1 MNNETIIKDTLKAID
16 NALLCLTPKNVE
28 IRVPKIRRVLEMLTE
43 EIKIYIT
50 KKELGK

>member
-1 MNNETIIKDTLKAID
+1 MNNEEIIKGIIQGLDSS
-16 NALLCLTPKNVE
+16 LLHLTPKNVE
-28 IRVPKIRRVLEMLTE
+28 IRVPKIRRVLEMLET